1 MTNWHDP
8 ILLIAEARSFS
19 SLLNNYYDSSS
30 PDSCLHQASPCRR
43 WRVLV
48 SSLVRSLYA
57 NPSSD
62 SHGVSPHSWEFVL
75 NFDYEYSVIT
85 GKRRFNRTVPACSS
99 LLVSMIL
106 EIFIPQAV
114 SSVSYVV
121 GPRLSH

>member
-30 PDSCLHQASPCRR
+30 PGSCFHQASPCRR

-48 SSLVRSLYA
+48 SSLVRSLYV

-62 SHGVSPHSWEFVL
+62 SHFTPVG
-75 NFDYEYSVIT
+75 
-85 GKRRFNRTVPACSS
+85 S
-99 LLVSMIL
+99 LS
-106 EIFIPQAV
+106 
-114 SSVSYVV
+114 
-121 GPRLSH
+121 